1 MKKLFLFVTAIFLI
15 TGLFAQEKFI
25 VPEVAIEQKY
35 QNMLSHI
42 DFIVATSINYAKK
55 QGLTAT
61 EYGTSV
67 GEQFK
72 HSWDRDAGFD
82 DNVNGMLYNMACFM
96 AEPDIEITTNT
107 TEKVEFKTRLMGA
120 IIKENEPV
128 YGVTYKEYMNFWKA
142 VIITIGDYLGA
153 KSEISY
159 DNEWMCFSYLR
170 K

>member
-1 MKKLFLFVTAIFLI
+1 MKKLFLFVTAIFLT
-15 TGLFAQEKFI
+15 TGPFAQEKFI
-25 VPEVAIEQKY
+25 VPEVTIEQKY
-35 QNMLSHI
+35 QTMLYHI
-42 DFIVATSINYAKK
+42 DLIVATSINYAKM

-61 EYGTSV
+61 EYGTTV

-72 HSWDRDAGFD
+72 YTWDRDAGFD
-82 DNVNGMLYNMACFM
+82 GNVKGMLYNMACFM

-120 IIKENEPV
+120 LIKENEPV
-128 YGVTYKEYMNFWKA
+128 YGVTYKEYMDFWKA
-142 VIITIGDYLGA
+142 VINTIGDYLGA

-159 DNEWMCFSYLR
+159 DNEWMYFSYLR